1 MKNTWKFLGA
11 AVLVSIL
18 SFTTPESKK
27 RIVIDAGH
35 GGQDIGATHGFYSEK
50 QIVSNIAKQ
59 IASQN
64 RNTEIEII
72 LTRDDDEFSS
82 LQERTEKINKLQPD
96 LVISLH
102 VNKNTNEE
110 ANGIEAYVSEQNE
123 RFEAS
128 KAHAE
133 ELISV
138 LSDNKLRS
146 RGVKTAPMY
155 LLKNTKSP
163 AVLLELGF
171 LSNANDRSYLS
182 SNSGQKEIAQKIL
195 EYLAR

>member
-1 MKNTWKFLGA
+1 MKNTLRFLGA
-11 AVLVSIL
+11 AVLISIL
-18 SFTTPESKK
+18 SFTTPDNKK

-35 GGQDIGATHGFYSEK
+35 GGQDVGATHGFYSEK

-72 LTRDDDEFSS
+72 LTRDNDEFSS

-102 VNKNTNEE
+102 VNKNTNDE
-110 ANGIEAYVSEQNE
+110 ANGIEAFISDQNE

-128 KAHAE
+128 KVHAE

-146 RGVKTAPMY
+146 RGVKIAPMY

-163 AVLLELGF
+163 AVILELGF
-171 LSNANDRSYLS
+171 LSNTNDRSYLS
-182 SNSGQKEIAQKIL
+182 SDTGQKEIARKIL
-195 EYLAR
+195 DYLAQ

>member
-1 MKNTWKFLGA
+1 M
-11 AVLVSIL
+11 
-18 SFTTPESKK
+18 
-27 RIVIDAGH
+27 
-35 GGQDIGATHGFYSEK
+35 
-50 QIVSNIAKQ
+50 
-59 IASQN
+59 
-64 RNTEIEII
+64 
-72 LTRDDDEFSS
+72 
-82 LQERTEKINKLQPD
+82 QERTEKINKLQPD

-146 RGVKTAPMY
+146 RGVKIAPMY
-155 LLKNTKSP
+155 LLKIPK
-163 AVLLELGF
+163 ARLLCWNWGF
-171 LSNANDRSYLS
+171 CRMPMTEAT
-182 SNSGQKEIAQKIL
+182 
-195 EYLAR
+195 